1 MPATLEEMIAQL
13 TELRAARAGPEKRI
27 RSRGADSEEEVE
39 FKTDAEL
46 AAAIADLER
55 RINAAAG
62 GRANTVRIY
71 SSKGL

>member
-1 MPATLEEMIAQL
+1 MAATLEEMLAQL
-13 TELRAARAGPEKRI
+13 SELRAARAGPEKRI
-27 RSRGADSEEEVE
+27 RHHGPNSEQEVE
-39 FKTDAEL
+39 FKSDAEL

-55 RINAAAG
+55 RINAASG